1 MAKDRGKN
9 GKKVSNSETPKTDDD
24 FIRIQKKHF
33 YAAICFLIASLLFY
47 QLNQAYSVITKVTLV
62 QEWIAKSKKKCFTVA
77 DISHW
82 LILMVFSY
90 FARRQKFC
98 TKFSEILTHKSNDD
112 IFKNQAKISNYWPI
126 DLLWVALMTSKMS
139 APKTYLPIYL

>member
-1 MAKDRGKN
+1 MAKDRSKN

-47 QLNQAYSVITKVTLV
+47 QLNQAYSVITKVKLV
-62 QEWIAKSKKKCFTVA
+62 KEWIAKSRKKCFTVA

-82 LILMVFSY
+82 LILMLISY

-98 TKFSEILTHKSNDD
+98 TKFLEILTHKSNDD
-112 IFKNQAKISNYWPI
+112 ILKNQAKISNYWPI
-126 DLLWVALMTSKMS
+126 DLLWVASVRSKM
-139 APKTYLPIYL
+139 TTHFFNY